1 MIPKIKYAVVVNL
14 ANNNF
19 YLLNDKK
26 ERNIYDFLNL
36 DLKN

>member
-1 MIPKIKYAVVVNL
+1 MILKIKYAVVVNL
-14 ANNNF
+14 VNINF
-19 YLLNDKK
+19 YSPNDKK